1 MLAVR
6 YRLKYREFLKRI
18 FKKYKNYNDF
28 KFLCPT
34 SNYVYYIEN
43 NRINI
48 ASIDS
53 FKEKYKNVKII
64 DPNEEI

>member
-18 FKKYKNYNDF
+18 FRKYEDYDDF

-34 SNYVYYIEN
+34 SNYIYYIKN
-43 NRINI
+43 NRIKLE
-48 ASIDS
+48 SIDS